1 MDTPSTPARER
12 QEDYNP
18 RIMFC
23 YKARSGWLLWI
34 EGHKHGSR
42 FLHKFGLHSNHMITI
57 LILVAFILSIMAAAV
72 CSYTSRVQ
80 GFLHQGSLCL
90 SVNSYCSWNE
100 VVIHCSFDSVS
111 LLSQPHPTKALFGQM
126 FLEEEECSPWLISR
140 ETHIKATKEG
150 HCTGVLRAV
159 TVGEQEIIE
168 HAEKVKPLCGVCREA
183 KWSNSA
189 KTEISQADPPMI
201 LQSHFWW
208 QHTYVKEWFPVH
220 RIITFPTARQESNGE
235 QIKKMW
241 HLYGMEFLWSPKR
254 KKAWSHATA
263 GAWRTHNVSQALTNS
278 LNDSNNVEYRF
289 SCFSCCLI
297 KTPRQK
303 PLKGERVYLSS
314 QPETMQENK
323 ADFKKDPNMKL

>member
-1 MDTPSTPARER
+1 
-12 QEDYNP
+12 
-18 RIMFC
+18 
-23 YKARSGWLLWI
+23 
-34 EGHKHGSR
+34 
-42 FLHKFGLHSNHMITI
+42 MITI

-90 SVNSYCSWNE
+90 PVNSYCSWNE

-111 LLSQPHPTKALFGQM
+111 LPSQPHPTKALFGQM

-220 RIITFPTARQESNGE
+220 HIITFPTARQESNSE
-235 QIKKMW
+235 QIKCDICTEWSFYDPQRGKKPGHTLQQEPGGHIMSARHWQTHRMIPTMW
-241 HLYGMEFLWSPKR
+241 SIVLAVFPVAWLKHLDKNHLREKGFISAHSQKLCKKTKLTLKKTQIWNGKR
-254 KKAWSHATA
+254 KP
-263 GAWRTHNVSQALTNS
+263 VS
-278 LNDSNNVEYRF
+278 E
-289 SCFSCCLI
+289 
-297 KTPRQK
+297 
-303 PLKGERVYLSS
+303 
-314 QPETMQENK
+314 
-323 ADFKKDPNMKL
+323 FKKELRGRTSQIRWSWGEN